1 MGPIFPPPGVHHKR
15 TILHRNMQF
24 SFTMLDLRRLR
35 LLREL
40 RDRGTVGAVAAAL
53 GYSPSAVSQ
62 QLRVLEAETDAA
74 LLERA
79 GRRVRLT
86 DAGRTLARHADRLLA
101 AAEEA
106 EAEVAAATGG
116 VGGTVRIAAFQTA
129 TLALVPAALTSLAEA
144 HPHLRVEVLEAE
156 PEAALHALGLGEL
169 DLVIAD
175 EWEYVPRA
183 GDEGLLREEL
193 LREGVRLVL
202 PRDHPLARPGGAVP
216 TAELAGAAWAC
227 GSPPSA
233 HDRLVDRTCRT
244 LGGFIPDVRHRSTD
258 LLVLL
263 ALVRGGHAV
272 TLLPDLVRA
281 EEDPTLA
288 VRDLAEGPLTRL
300 VFTAVR
306 TASANRPALR
316 AVQAALRE
324 ATPGRAQRSPRTP
337 SM

>member
-1 MGPIFPPPGVHHKR
+1 VQHKR
-15 TILHRNMQF
+15 TILHRNVRF

-62 QLRVLEAETDAA
+62 QLRVLEAETGAP

-106 EAEVAAATGG
+106 EAELAAATGG
-116 VGGTVRIAAFQTA
+116 VRGTVRIGAFQTA

-144 HPHLRVEVLEAE
+144 HPQLRLEVLEAE
-156 PEAALHALGLGEL
+156 PEAALHGLGLGEL

-183 GDEGLLREEL
+183 GHEGLLREEL

-202 PRDHPLARPGGAVP
+202 PRDHPLARPGGPVP
-216 TAELAGAAWAC
+216 AAKLADAAWAC
-227 GSPPSA
+227 GRPPSA
-233 HDRLVDRTCRT
+233 HDRLVARTCRV
-244 LGGFIPDVRHRSTD
+244 LGGFTPDVRHRSTD

-263 ALVRGGHAV
+263 ALVRSGHAV

-281 EEDPTLA
+281 EDDPTLA
-288 VRDLAEGPLTRL
+288 VRDLAEGPLTRA

-316 AVQAALRE
+316 AVRAALRE
-324 ATPGRAQRSPRTP
+324 AA
-337 SM
+337 

>member
-1 MGPIFPPPGVHHKR
+1 VPADIVQNKH
-15 TILHRNMQF
+15 TIPQKLVRF
-24 SFTMLDLRRLR
+24 FFTVLDLHRLR

-40 RDRGTVGAVAAAL
+40 RDRGTVGGVAAAL

-62 QLRVLEAETDAA
+62 QLRVLEGETGAA
-74 LLERA
+74 LLERT

-86 DAGRTLARHADRLLA
+86 DAGRTLARHAERLLA

-106 EAEVAAATGG
+106 EADLAATARG
-116 VGGTVRIAAFQTA
+116 VTGTVRIAAFQTA
-129 TLALVPAALTSLAEA
+129 TLALMPAVLTALASV
-144 HPHLRVEVLEAE
+144 HPQLRLELMESE

-183 GDEGLLREEL
+183 GHEGLLREEL

-202 PRDHPLARPGGAVP
+202 PRDHPLARGAGPV
-216 TAELAGAAWAC
+216 ALGELSAAPWAC

-233 HDRLVDRTCRT
+233 HDRLVHHACRA
-244 LGGFIPDVRHRSTD
+244 LGGFTPDVRHRSTD

-263 ALVRGGHAV
+263 ALVRAGHAV
-272 TLLPDLVRA
+272 TLLPDLVGA
-281 EEDPTLA
+281 DADPTLA
-288 VRDLAEGPLTRL
+288 VRDLAEGALTRT

-306 TASANRPALR
+306 RASAGRPALG
-316 AVQAALRE
+316 AVRAALRD
-324 ATPGRAQRSPRTP
+324 AAAAS
-337 SM
+337 

>member
-1 MGPIFPPPGVHHKR
+1 
-15 TILHRNMQF
+15 
-24 SFTMLDLRRLR
+24 MLDLRRLR

-62 QLRVLEAETDAA
+62 QLRVLEAETGAS

-86 DAGRTLARHADRLLA
+86 HAGLTLARHAERLLA

-106 EAEVAAATGG
+106 EAELAASSGG
-116 VGGTVRIAAFQTA
+116 VAGTVRIAAFQTA
-129 TLALVPAALTSLAEA
+129 TLALVPPALTALAGA
-144 HPHLRVEVLEAE
+144 HPQLRLEVLETE
-156 PEAALHALGLGEL
+156 PEAALHALDLGEL

-183 GDEGLLREEL
+183 GHEGLLREEL
-193 LREGVRLVL
+193 LREAVRLIL
-202 PRDHPLARPGGAVP
+202 PRDHV
-216 TAELAGAAWAC
+216 LAGNDRAVALRDLATAPWAC
-227 GSPPSA
+227 GSPPSG
-233 HDRLVDRTCRT
+233 HDRLVHRACRV
-244 LGGFIPDVRHRSTD
+244 LGGFTPDIRHRSTD

-263 ALVRGGHAV
+263 ALVRSGHAV
-272 TLLPDLVRA
+272 TLLPDLVHA
-281 EEDPTLA
+281 QADPTLA

-306 TASANRPALR
+306 AASADRPALS
-316 AVQAALRE
+316 AVRAALRD
-324 ATPGRAQRSPRTP
+324 AAVAMSYR
-337 SM
+337 